1 MPGTI
6 QSVERAAAILRLLAG
21 GSRRLRLGDLAQT
34 LGLAKPTAHGLLR
47 TLQQEG
53 FVEQDPAT
61 GEYQLGAELLQI
73 GRAHV

>member
-61 GEYQLGAELLQI
+61 GE
-73 GRAHV
+73 